1 MDADGRKHYRVTPD
15 QQQSLD
21 VTVQTA
27 DGQTFSA
34 ELLDITV
41 EGAGTRFRR
50 DAGPTLAL
58 GQAATLTFT
67 SARLHQPIH
76 VHAKVRS
83 RAELGA
89 FRSYRYGFEFDE
101 RDELQRQ
108 LSGEIFRLFNQ
119 RLSYRVEPDPA
130 EPIEALI
137 SLPELDAAAP
147 HPVADSIARGQV
159 KDICGIGA
167 AVLLDRVVETTFAAT
182 DLVEVS
188 FKLPLRSTD
197 VRLMAW
203 IRHRELQ
210 DEYVCYGLEFDAA
223 RSKHFTQQQN
233 EILKYARRRQLA
245 EPPRRLR

>member
-27 DGQTFSA
+27 DGRIFSA

-67 SARLHQPIH
+67 SARLRQPIQ

-108 LSGEIFRLFNQ
+108 LSGEIFSLFNQ

-130 EPIEALI
+130 EPIEMWI
-137 SLPELDAAAP
+137 RLPEQDSATP
-147 HPVADSIARGQV
+147 HSASESMALGRV
-159 KDICGIGA
+159 KDICGVGA
-167 AVLLDRVVETTFAAT
+167 ALLLDREVDAIFAAT

-188 FKLPLRSTD
+188 FALSDKGA
-197 VRLMAW
+197 RLHLAAW

-210 DEYVCYGLEFDAA
+210 DEYVCYGLEFDSV
-223 RSKHFTQQQN
+223 RSQQFTQTQK
-233 EILKYARRRQLA
+233 EILGYAKRRQLA

>member
-27 DGQTFSA
+27 DGQIFSA

-67 SARLHQPIH
+67 SARLRQPIH

-119 RLSYRVEPDPA
+119 RLFYRVEPDPA
-130 EPIEALI
+130 EPIEMLI
-137 SLPELDAAAP
+137 RLPELDSATP
-147 HPVADSIARGQV
+147 RSTTDTMARGRV
-159 KDICGIGA
+159 KDICGVGA
-167 AVLLDRVVETTFAAT
+167 ALLLDRAVETTFAAT

-188 FKLPLRSTD
+188 FTLPSSGARVHLA
-197 VRLMAW
+197 AW

-210 DEYVCYGLEFDAA
+210 DEYVCYGLEFDSV
-223 RSKHFTQQQN
+223 RSQQFTQQQN
-233 EILKYARRRQLA
+233 EILRYAKRRQLA
-245 EPPRRLR
+245 EPPKRLP

>member
-27 DGQTFSA
+27 DGQIFSA

-67 SARLHQPIH
+67 SARLRQPIH

-108 LSGEIFRLFNQ
+108 LSGEIYRLFNQ
-119 RLSYRVEPDPA
+119 RLAYRVEPDPT
-130 EPIEALI
+130 EPIEVLI
-137 SLPELDAAAP
+137 SLPEPETATPPPEAGS
-147 HPVADSIARGQV
+147 VARGQV
-159 KDICGIGA
+159 KDLCGIGA
-167 AVLLDRVVETTFAAT
+167 AVVLERVVETTFAAT
-182 DLVEVS
+182 DLVEIR
-188 FKLPLRSTD
+188 FKLPSVATEVCLS
-197 VRLMAW
+197 AW

-210 DEYVCYGLEFDAA
+210 DEYVSYGLEFDAM
-223 RSKHFTQQQN
+223 RSQRFIQQQN
-233 EILKYARRRQLA
+233 EILRYTRRRQLA